1 MLIFITTLYTPCD
14 PDRAAEYVSCLQANL
29 AHPDIDV
36 VKVLLETPSDADFG
50 FLQAIVHPKLEI
62 IPIRKRPF
70 FSDAFSLANQ
80 SGSDHIAV
88 ICNGDIYFDQNSQ
101 LDCAH
106 AVGAD
111 ELWTISRYEE
121 EAGDRWRLYELAA
134 EGSHDCWIFRTPLRA
149 FQSDYHLGIL
159 GCDEILS
166 QRAVES
172 GFRVSNPCL
181 SIQCRHLHRTNIRNN
196 TLDLKNRSYWHDD
209 DYMKLGKQTYCAP
222 PSKIN
227 SLIVRSSNSLR
238 YSLMNSVGKQLL
250 PVYRSLD
257 LRKKMLYAKT
267 LIKR

>member
-14 PDRAAEYVSCLQANL
+14 PDRAAEYMSCLQSNL
-29 AHPDIDV
+29 AHPAIDQ
-36 VKVLLETPSDADFG
+36 VKVLLETPSDNDFG
-50 FLQAIVHPKLEI
+50 FLQAIDHPKLEV

-80 SGSDHIAV
+80 SGDNQIAV

-101 LDCAH
+101 LERAQ
-106 AVGAD
+106 AVGVN

-121 EAGDRWRLYELAA
+121 EPGDQWRLFELAA
-134 EGSHDCWIFRTPLRA
+134 EGSHDCWIFRTPLRS

-172 GFRVSNPCL
+172 GFSVSNPCL
-181 SIQCRHLHRTNIRNN
+181 TIQCRHLHRTNIRNN
-196 TLDLKNRSYWHDD
+196 TLDRKSLSYWHDD
-209 DYMKLGKQTYCAP
+209 EYMKLGKQTYCAP
-222 PSKIN
+222 PSTVE

-238 YSLMNSVGKQLL
+238 YSLMNTFGKQLL

-257 LRKKMLYAKT
+257 LRKKVLYVKT
-267 LIKR
+267 LITR